1 MSMGFESR
9 EAAPRHPFVAAL
21 ASNDHPALVDTL
33 AADVVLHPP
42 VVLTTFDGRETVGEL
57 YAADMESFE
66 EFEDVEEF
74 WSGDTSAF
82 FWRGRMEGHFVEG
95 AYRLRLDSAGKVRE
109 ITVVGRPLSGLAGF
123 MTGTGPRFAR
133 GRRGPVVSA
142 VLRLSWLPLRGLYAT
157 LEPVTRWV
165 IRGRR
170 GGGKRS
176 A

>member
-1 MSMGFESR
+1 
-9 EAAPRHPFVAAL
+9 
-21 ASNDHPALVDTL
+21 
-33 AADVVLHPP
+33 
-42 VVLTTFDGRETVGEL
+42 
-57 YAADMESFE
+57 
-66 EFEDVEEF
+66 
-74 WSGDTSAF
+74 
-82 FWRGRMEGHFVEG
+82 MEGRFVEG

-142 VLRLSWLPLRGLYAT
+142 MLRLSWLPLRGLYAT